1 MKTMFNKDEAI
12 NYILDTKL
20 DDEVLQF
27 LTNNPNEYF
36 SIRRISELMSINI
49 KIVTRRINRLRK
61 IRALDIRL
69 ISIRKSNDKS
79 SYIVN
84 TYKLKNE

>member
-1 MKTMFNKDEAI
+1 MFNKDEAI